1 MTFRLV
7 SRSFSDH
14 ESNLCSIL
22 PSTMSAHA
30 GLKRRS
36 WFASMWCSPTFCEP
50 KWHSWLPFGPKCQAI
65 WCPFQLRP
73 PILPSPWFSDDALL
87 RLGISVWKKFF
98 RSSRGFGHSW
108 LKRTRRPGF
117 NAVLTLLERSGQDG
131 SSNPRC
137 LDPFSACVI
146 CVKPPLKNRK
156 LIVECV
162 FTEVLDEAIV
172 KAFMLNPDL
181 HHLVS
186 DKAGERHIAGIWFTY
201 WPFVAPAYPHPAR
214 VRGSV
219 LFSIA

>member
-1 MTFRLV
+1 MQYPAFDYVSPRWPEAKELVRQYVVFAHILRTKVAYLTSLWSQVSSYLV
-7 SRSFSDH
+7 SIPVAAPNPAISMILGRRLAEVGNLSVEEVFSIKQRVWSFLI
-14 ESNLCSIL
+14 EKNPQAWFQCSADSVGKIG
-22 PSTMSAHA
+22 P
-30 GLKRRS
+30 RRKFKS
-36 WFASMWCSPTFCEP
+36 
-50 KWHSWLPFGPKCQAI
+50 KVLG
-65 WCPFQLRP
+65 PFQV
-73 PILPSPWFSDDALL
+73 
-87 RLGISVWKKFF
+87 G
-98 RSSRGFGHSW
+98 
-108 LKRTRRPGF
+108 
-117 NAVLTLLERSGQDG
+117 
-131 SSNPRC
+131 
-137 LDPFSACVI
+137 ACVI

-201 WPFVAPAYPHPAR
+201 WPFVAPAYPHPAH

>member
-50 KWHSWLPFGPKCQAI
+50 KWHTWLPFGPKCQAI

-108 LKRTRRPGF
+108 LKRTRRPGS

-137 LDPFSACVI
+137 LDPFRLVPVWFVWNLRWRIESWSSSVFSLKCWMR
-146 CVKPPLKNRK
+146 PLWR
-156 LIVECV
+156 LLC
-162 FTEVLDEAIV
+162 
-172 KAFMLNPDL
+172 
-181 HHLVS
+181 
-186 DKAGERHIAGIWFTY
+186 
-201 WPFVAPAYPHPAR
+201 
-214 VRGSV
+214 
-219 LFSIA
+219 